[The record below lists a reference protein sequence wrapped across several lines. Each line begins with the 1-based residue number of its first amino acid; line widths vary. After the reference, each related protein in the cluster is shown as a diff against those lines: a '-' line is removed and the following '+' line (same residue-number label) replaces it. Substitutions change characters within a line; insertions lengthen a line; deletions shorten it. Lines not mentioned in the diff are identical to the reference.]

1 MDKIAQQIEALKVNV
16 KTQLIWLM
24 KKYWNIYQL
33 LIKFIP
39 EDQPFPDEIEAI
51 SRGKR
56 EVEAWE
62 MENLEDIQW
71 E

>member
-24 KKYWNIYQL
+24 KKYWKIYQL

-56 EVEAWE
+56 EVEARE

>member
-1 MDKIAQQIEALKVNV
+1 MTKEILKNLIDLIDEKNV
-16 KTQLIWLM
+16 DE
-24 KKYWNIYQL
+24 IYQL

-56 EVEAWE
+56 EVKAGEVE
-62 MENLEDIQW
+62 KLEDIQW

>member
-1 MDKIAQQIEALKVNV
+1 MSKEVLKN
-16 KTQLIWLM
+16 LIDLIDE
-24 KKYWNIYQL
+24 KNIDEIYQL

-56 EVEAWE
+56 EVEAGE
-62 MENLEDIQW
+62 VENLEDIQW
-71 E
+71 G